1 MALIQVL
8 FRKIGL
14 LPPERK
20 FKAGDLVQLLEGGP
34 LMVVESVR
42 ISKEFKTYILCCKW
56 FDPKTNQAY
65 IHLFTDDQVKLA

>member
-34 LMVVESVR
+34 LMVVES
-42 ISKEFKTYILCCKW
+42 IKTSKEFKTDIVYCKW
-56 FDPKTNQAY
+56 FDPKTNKSY
-65 IHLFTDDQVKLA
+65 MHFFTDDQLKLT